1 MHRLRLTHG
10 PQAIPKLVRESTE
23 QFFAKA
29 SASVVRKRKSTVQLR
44 SKSEFG
50 LPPEQRTLAPAAAT
64 TPTVAAAWQQRRQV
78 STEKLRLTT
87 ARSRSNLEV
96 SRTILPPIERRAS
109 HDKPDGPLTS
119 VSTLGYSTV
128 LPPLNTS
135 PSPSWSPTP
144 AEESGR
150 SEVAAIHS
158 KPRSDADLF
167 RRAYERAL
175 SVARSRRLIRDPYSL
190 LGPRATNSVF
200 YSYYDHT
207 PMCVF
212 SRGSACDH
220 HDEKEN
226 SSTRDRRA
234 LSELARREIF
244 DQIVV
249 EDYLH

>member
-29 SASVVRKRKSTVQLR
+29 SASIPRKRKSTVQLR
-44 SKSEFG
+44 SKSEFA
-50 LPPEQRTLAPAAAT
+50 LPPEQRRPAPPA
-64 TPTVAAAWQQRRQV
+64 TPTPSLVAEQPRRQV
-78 STEKLRLTT
+78 SIEKFRLTT

-96 SRTILPPIERRAS
+96 SRTILPPIERRPF
-109 HDKPDGPLTS
+109 HDKPDVPLTS
-119 VSTLGYSTV
+119 VSTLGYSTI

-144 AEESGR
+144 AGELGR
-150 SEVAAIHS
+150 SQVAAILS

-175 SVARSRRLIRDPYSL
+175 SVARTRRLLRDPYSL
-190 LGPRATNSVF
+190 LGPRATNGVF

-226 SSTRDRRA
+226 SLTRDRRA